1 MNRIVEEI
9 ERSQRELILILNLL
23 RRFLESGQHGTL
35 PTGQMLSGIA
45 MLADL
50 GKYFLHDDELIRY
63 ERKISRKLSW
73 TIKAFNI
80 QNRITGRIIKTEQI
94 SQHGII
100 LIIYLFQLR
109 CYLILLSEDTLL
121 DHFIRRGRRQGE
133 PGLESRLDT

>member
-1 MNRIVEEI
+1 
-9 ERSQRELILILNLL
+9 
-23 RRFLESGQHGTL
+23 L

-63 ERKISRKLSW
+63 ERKISCKLPRA
-73 TIKAFNI
+73 IKAFNI

-94 SQHGII
+94 SQHGIM

-109 CYLILLSEDTLL
+109 CYLIFLSEDTLL
-121 DHFIRRGRRQGE
+121 DHFIRRRRRQGQ